1 MVSAIKYISE
11 KEKVQDKVSF
21 YVANDI
27 KYKANSS
34 ACKLRCSSDFCN
46 LNRVVILLSDKNFEV
61 QKNTLK
67 KMLLM
72 DKKYE
77 VLNVSNFYKEYFA

>member
-1 MVSAIKYISE
+1 MRFASLFGVL
-11 KEKVQDKVSF
+11 Q
-21 YVANDI
+21 
-27 KYKANSS
+27 SS
-34 ACKLRCSSDFCN
+34 ALKTAIVKKKR
-46 LNRVVILLSDKNFEV
+46 RENFEV

>member
-1 MVSAIKYISE
+1 MRFASLFGVL
-11 KEKVQDKVSF
+11 Q
-21 YVANDI
+21 
-27 KYKANSS
+27 SS
-34 ACKLRCSSDFCN
+34 ALKTAIVKK
-46 LNRVVILLSDKNFEV
+46 NRRENFEV